1 MANVPKKK
9 KVFYQIDDVCE
20 RLGLSLLD
28 MSVLVSE
35 RKIQLCTAVAGLLV
49 EAGHYEVALDGD
61 AAPIPDDRLRVQGL
75 VDLKPDDAWFVL
87 RHGSQTIF
95 WLEAESGFYRRL
107 VSTSEEDRGYTVIR
121 DEVGVRHEEFAR
133 YAATEEALDD
143 ITIGTKIGTSRGSQ
157 AIYDWDAARLEACRL
172 IYFEGVPESFG
183 ALIRHVQGWFAEK
196 GGRVPD
202 ESTMK
207 RRLRDVWAIFGS
219 EAKRK
224 AA

>member
-1 MANVPKKK
+1 MANPPKK
-9 KVFYQIDDVCE
+9 KVFYQIDEVCE

-49 EAGHYEVALDGD
+49 EDGHHEVALDGD

-95 WLEAESGFYRRL
+95 WLAAEPGCYRRL

-133 YAATEEALDD
+133 YAATEEALDN
-143 ITIGTKIGTSRGSQ
+143 IALGPKAGGRGSQ
-157 AIYDWDAARLEACRL
+157 PTYDWDAARLEACRL
-172 IYFEGVPESFG
+172 IYFEGVPDSFG

>member
-1 MANVPKKK
+1 MANPPKK
-9 KVFYQIDDVCE
+9 KVFYQVDEVCE

-49 EAGHYEVALDGD
+49 EDGHYEIALHGD
-61 AAPIPDDRLRVQGL
+61 ATPIPDSRLRVQGL

-95 WLEAESGFYRRL
+95 WLAAEPGLYRRL
-107 VSTSEEDRGYTVIR
+107 VSMSEEDRGYTVIR

-133 YAATEEALDD
+133 YAVVEEALDD
-143 ITIGTKIGTSRGSQ
+143 VALGTKGGGRGSQ
-157 AIYDWDAARLEACRL
+157 PIYDWDAARLEACRL
-172 IYFEGVPESFG
+172 IYFEGVPDSFG

-207 RRLRDVWAIFGS
+207 RRLRDVWAMFGS
-219 EAKRK
+219 EAKRT

>member
-1 MANVPKKK
+1 MANPPKK
-9 KVFYQIDDVCE
+9 KVFYQIDEVCE

-49 EAGHYEVALDGD
+49 EDGHYEVALDGD
-61 AAPIPDDRLRVQGL
+61 AAPIPDDRRRVQGL

-95 WLEAESGFYRRL
+95 WLAAEPGCYRRL

-133 YAATEEALDD
+133 YAATEEALDN
-143 ITIGTKIGTSRGSQ
+143 IALGTKAGGRGSQ
-157 AIYDWDAARLEACRL
+157 PTYDWDAARLEACRL
-172 IYFEGVPESFG
+172 IYFEGVPDSFG

>member
-1 MANVPKKK
+1 MANPPKK
-9 KVFYQIDDVCE
+9 KVFYQIDEVCQ

-49 EAGHYEVALDGD
+49 EDGHHEVALDGD
-61 AAPIPDDRLRVQGL
+61 AAPIPDDRRRVQGL
-75 VDLKPDDAWFVL
+75 VDLKPDDAWYVL

-95 WLEAESGFYRRL
+95 WLAAAAGRYRRL

-121 DEVGVRHEEFAR
+121 DEVGVRHEELARFA
-133 YAATEEALDD
+133 AAEGALDSNAL
-143 ITIGTKIGTSRGSQ
+143 GPKAGGRGSQ
-157 AIYDWDAARLEACRL
+157 PIYDWDAARLEACRL
-172 IYFEGVPESFG
+172 IYFEGVPDSFG

>member
-1 MANVPKKK
+1 MANPPKK
-9 KVFYQIDDVCE
+9 KVFYQIDEVSE

-49 EAGHYEVALDGD
+49 EDGHYEVALDGD
-61 AAPIPDDRLRVQGL
+61 AVPIPDDRLRVQGL

-95 WLEAESGFYRRL
+95 WLAAESGCYRRL
-107 VSTSEEDRGYTVIR
+107 VSTSDEDRGYTVIR
-121 DEVGVRHEEFAR
+121 DEVGVRHEELAR
-133 YAATEEALDD
+133 YAATEEALDN
-143 ITIGTKIGTSRGSQ
+143 IVLGAKAGGRGSQ
-157 AIYDWDAARLEACRL
+157 PTYDWDAARLEACRL
-172 IYFEGVPESFG
+172 IYFEGVPDSFG
-183 ALIRHVQGWFAEK
+183 ALIRHVQGWFAAK

-207 RRLRDVWAIFGS
+207 RRLRDVWAMFGS
-219 EAKRK
+219 EAKQT

>member
-1 MANVPKKK
+1 MPNTPKK
-9 KVFYQIDDVCE
+9 KVFYQIDEVCE

-35 RKIQLCTAVAGLLV
+35 QKIQLCTAVAGLLV
-49 EAGHYEVALDGD
+49 EDGHYEVAVNGD
-61 AAPIPDDRLRVQGL
+61 TTPIPDDRSRVQGL

-95 WLEAESGFYRRL
+95 WLAAEQGCYRRL
-107 VSTSEEDRGYTVIR
+107 VSTSEEDCGYTVIR
-121 DEVGVRHEEFAR
+121 DEVGVRHDEFAR
-133 YAATEEALDD
+133 YAAIEDALDD
-143 ITIGTKIGTSRGSQ
+143 IAPGVKRVGRGSQ
-157 AIYDWDAARLEACRL
+157 PTYDWDAARLEACRL
-172 IYFEGVPESFG
+172 IYFEGVPESYG
-183 ALIRHVQGWFAEK
+183 TLIRHVQGWFAAH

-207 RRLRDVWAIFGS
+207 RRLRDIWATFGS
-219 EAKRK
+219 EAKQE

>member
-1 MANVPKKK
+1 MANPPKK
-9 KVFYQIDDVCE
+9 KVFYQIDEVCE

-49 EAGHYEVALDGD
+49 EDGHYEVALDGD
-61 AAPIPDDRLRVQGL
+61 HAPVPDDRSCVQGL
-75 VDLKPDDAWFVL
+75 VDLKPDDAWYVL

-95 WLEAESGFYRRL
+95 WLAAEPGCYRRL

-133 YAATEEALDD
+133 YAAIEEALDD
-143 ITIGTKIGTSRGSQ
+143 VALGTKGGGRGSQ
-157 AIYDWDAARLEACRL
+157 PVYDWDAARLEACRL
-172 IYFEGVPESFG
+172 IYFEGVPDSFG

-202 ESTMK
+202 ESTLK

>member
-1 MANVPKKK
+1 MANPPKK
-9 KVFYQIDDVCE
+9 KVFYQIDEVCE

-49 EAGHYEVALDGD
+49 EDGHYEVALDGD
-61 AAPIPDDRLRVQGL
+61 DAPVPDDRSRVQGL

-95 WLEAESGFYRRL
+95 WLAAEPGCYRRL

-133 YAATEEALDD
+133 YAATEEALDS
-143 ITIGTKIGTSRGSQ
+143 IALGPKAGGRGSQ
-157 AIYDWDAARLEACRL
+157 PTYDWDAARLEACRL
-172 IYFEGVPESFG
+172 IYFEGVPDSFG

>member
-1 MANVPKKK
+1 MANPPKK
-9 KVFYQIDDVCE
+9 KVFYQIDEVCQ

-49 EAGHYEVALDGD
+49 EDGHHEVALDGD
-61 AAPIPDDRLRVQGL
+61 AAPIPDDRRRVQGL
-75 VDLKPDDAWFVL
+75 VDLKPDDAWYVL
-87 RHGSQTIF
+87 RHGSQTVF
-95 WLEAESGFYRRL
+95 WLAAEPGCYRRL

-133 YAATEEALDD
+133 YAATEEALDN
-143 ITIGTKIGTSRGSQ
+143 IALGPKAGGRGSQ
-157 AIYDWDAARLEACRL
+157 PIYDWDAARLEACRL
-172 IYFEGVPESFG
+172 IYFEGVPDSFG

>member
-1 MANVPKKK
+1 MANPPKK
-9 KVFYQIDDVCE
+9 KVFYQIDEVCD

-49 EAGHYEVALDGD
+49 EDGHLEVALDGD
-61 AAPIPDDRLRVQGL
+61 AAPIPDDRRRVQGL

-95 WLEAESGFYRRL
+95 WLAAEPGCYRRL

-133 YAATEEALDD
+133 YAVTEEALDN
-143 ITIGTKIGTSRGSQ
+143 IALGPKAGGRGSQ
-157 AIYDWDAARLEACRL
+157 PTYDWDAARLEACRL

-207 RRLRDVWAIFGS
+207 RRLRDVWAMFGP

>member
-1 MANVPKKK
+1 MANPPKK
-9 KVFYQIDDVCE
+9 KVFYQIDEVCE

-49 EAGHYEVALDGD
+49 EDGHYEVALDGD
-61 AAPIPDDRLRVQGL
+61 DAPVPDDRSRVQGL

-95 WLEAESGFYRRL
+95 WLAAEPGCYRRL

-133 YAATEEALDD
+133 YAVTEEALDN
-143 ITIGTKIGTSRGSQ
+143 IALGPKARGRGSQ
-157 AIYDWDAARLEACRL
+157 PIYDWDAARLEACRL
-172 IYFEGVPESFG
+172 IYFEGVPGSFG

-207 RRLRDVWAIFGS
+207 RRLRDVWAMFGS
-219 EAKRK
+219 EAKPK

>member
-1 MANVPKKK
+1 MANPPKK
-9 KVFYQIDDVCE
+9 KVFYQIDEVCE

-49 EAGHYEVALDGD
+49 EDGHHEVALDGD
-61 AAPIPDDRLRVQGL
+61 AAPIPDSRLRVQGL

-95 WLEAESGFYRRL
+95 WLAAEPGCYRRL

-133 YAATEEALDD
+133 YAATEEALDN
-143 ITIGTKIGTSRGSQ
+143 IALGPKAGGRGSQ
-157 AIYDWDAARLEACRL
+157 PIYDWDAARLEACRL
-172 IYFEGVPESFG
+172 IYFEGVPDSFG

>member
-9 KVFYQIDDVCE
+9 KVFYQIDEVCE

-49 EAGHYEVALDGD
+49 EDGHYEVALDGD

-95 WLEAESGFYRRL
+95 WLAAEPGFYRRL

-133 YAATEEALDD
+133 YAATEEALDN
-143 ITIGTKIGTSRGSQ
+143 IALGPKAGGRGSQ
-157 AIYDWDAARLEACRL
+157 PIYDWDAARLEACRL

>member
-1 MANVPKKK
+1 MAIAPKK
-9 KVFYQIDDVCE
+9 KVFYQIDEVCE

-35 RKIQLCTAVAGLLV
+35 RKIQLCTAVAGMLV
-49 EAGHYEVALDGD
+49 EDGHYEVALDGD
-61 AAPIPDDRLRVQGL
+61 ATPIPDDRSRVQGL

-95 WLEAESGFYRRL
+95 WLAAEPGCYRRL

-133 YAATEEALDD
+133 YAATEEALDNVALSPKA
-143 ITIGTKIGTSRGSQ
+143 GGRGSQ
-157 AIYDWDAARLEACRL
+157 PTYDWDAARLEACRL
-172 IYFEGVPESFG
+172 IYFEGVPDSFG

-196 GGRVPD
+196 GGRIPD

>member
-1 MANVPKKK
+1 MANPPKK
-9 KVFYQIDDVCE
+9 KVFYQIEEVCE

-49 EAGHYEVALDGD
+49 EDGHHEVALDGD
-61 AAPIPDDRLRVQGL
+61 AAPIPDSRLRVQGL

-95 WLEAESGFYRRL
+95 WLAAEPGCYRRL

-133 YAATEEALDD
+133 YAATEEALDN
-143 ITIGTKIGTSRGSQ
+143 IALGPKAGGRGSQ
-157 AIYDWDAARLEACRL
+157 PIYDWDAARLEACRL
-172 IYFEGVPESFG
+172 IYFEGVPDSFG

>member
-1 MANVPKKK
+1 MANPPKK
-9 KVFYQIDDVCE
+9 KVFYQIDEVCE

-49 EAGHYEVALDGD
+49 EDGHYEVALDGD
-61 AAPIPDDRLRVQGL
+61 AVPIPDDRLRVQGL

-95 WLEAESGFYRRL
+95 WLAAEPGCYRRL
-107 VSTSEEDRGYTVIR
+107 VSTSDDDRGYTVIR
-121 DEVGVRHEEFAR
+121 DEVGVRHGEFAR
-133 YAATEEALDD
+133 YAAIEEALDD
-143 ITIGTKIGTSRGSQ
+143 VAVGTKVGGRGSQ
-157 AIYDWDAARLEACRL
+157 PTYDWDAARLEACRL
-172 IYFEGVPESFG
+172 IYFEGVPDSFG
-183 ALIRHVQGWFAEK
+183 ALIRHVQGWFAAK

-207 RRLRDVWAIFGS
+207 RRLRDVWAMFGS
-219 EAKRK
+219 EAKQT

>member
-1 MANVPKKK
+1 MANPPKK
-9 KVFYQIDDVCE
+9 KVFYQIDEVCE

-49 EAGHYEVALDGD
+49 EDGHYEIALDGD
-61 AAPIPDDRLRVQGL
+61 ATPIPDDRSLVQGL
-75 VDLKPDDAWFVL
+75 VNLKPDDAWFVL

-95 WLEAESGFYRRL
+95 WLAAEPDCYRRL

-133 YAATEEALDD
+133 YAAIEEALDD
-143 ITIGTKIGTSRGSQ
+143 VALGTKGGGRGSQ
-157 AIYDWDAARLEACRL
+157 PIYDWDAARLEACRL
-172 IYFEGVPESFG
+172 IYFEGVPDSFG

-207 RRLRDVWAIFGS
+207 RRLRDVWAMFGS
-219 EAKRK
+219 EAKTK